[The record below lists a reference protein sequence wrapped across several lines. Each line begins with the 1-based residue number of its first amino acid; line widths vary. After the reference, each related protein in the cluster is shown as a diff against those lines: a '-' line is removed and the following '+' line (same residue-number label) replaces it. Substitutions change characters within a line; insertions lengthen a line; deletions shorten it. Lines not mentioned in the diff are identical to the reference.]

1 MKKEIETLLI
11 DVIQEQ
17 DLYLDQPVDMSAGG
31 DTILYA
37 NDGQLDSLS
46 LITIIA
52 DMEKQILIRYGVKLQ
67 LANERDLSTENSPFK
82 TLSKMHEFILEKL
95 ENELQVDREAS

>member
-1 MKKEIETLLI
+1 MRKEIQALLI
-11 DVIQEQ
+11 EAIQEQ

-37 NDGQLDSLS
+37 EDGQLDSLS

-52 DMEKQILIRYGVKLQ
+52 DMEKQISNRFGVKLR
-67 LANERDLSTENSPFK
+67 LANERDLSTHNSPF
-82 TLSKMHEFILEKL
+82 TTFSKMHNFIVDKL
-95 ENELQVDREAS
+95 EAALQVSREVA